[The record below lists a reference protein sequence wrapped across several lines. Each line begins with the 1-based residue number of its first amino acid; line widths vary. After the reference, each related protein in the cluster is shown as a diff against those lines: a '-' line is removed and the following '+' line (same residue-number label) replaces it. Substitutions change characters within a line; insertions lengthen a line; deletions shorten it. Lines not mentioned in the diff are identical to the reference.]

1 MFASIRPLLVA
12 LLVLLVILGIVMFL
26 VPQTSPSQPQACTMD
41 AKLCPDGS
49 YVGRTGPDCEFALC
63 PAEASGEGGACPE
76 TGDAPVVGAGQHCGR
91 FVENAPVCATGYHC
105 QIFTSRP
112 DTGGT
117 CVADSAGG
125 GILPYNSGVRGTVL
139 TSPTCPVEQDP
150 PQPQCAAQPYA
161 TTVAVFRANNPV
173 IPLAATRSGVDGSFQ
188 ISLPP
193 GRYTLGAGESM
204 LPRCEHPSVTVGAT
218 GYTVVNISCATGI
231 R

>member
-63 PAEASGEGGACPE
+63 PSEASCEGGACPE

-105 QIFTSRP
+105 QIFTS
-112 DTGGT
+112 
-117 CVADSAGG
+117 
-125 GILPYNSGVRGTVL
+125 
-139 TSPTCPVEQDP
+139 CPVEQDP

-218 GYTVVNISCATGI
+218 GYTVVNISCDTGI